1 MLWLAQA
8 MMLLRSFTKSAWFSI
23 IFLSNLTANLP
34 RKQLWVA
41 SPHHHYLNF
50 CLFQLPVNSFEAS
63 SPSEVESMANSSY
76 SLDLPLR
83 HYRCQV
89 GDQVACRPNMATE
102 TIKCS
107 EGETLV
113 SLFNC
118 LFISVTYWECLQLE
132 NTPTTW
138 WPNLGSCL
146 NQRYVSLFALFW
158 QFCAVQFWSVG
169 PCVLSS

>member
-1 MLWLAQA
+1 
-8 MMLLRSFTKSAWFSI
+8 
-23 IFLSNLTANLP
+23 
-34 RKQLWVA
+34 
-41 SPHHHYLNF
+41 
-50 CLFQLPVNSFEAS
+50 
-63 SPSEVESMANSSY
+63 MANSSY

-113 SLFNC
+113 SLFSR
-118 LFISVTYWECLQLE
+118 LFISVTCWECLQLE

-146 NQRYVSLFALFW
+146 NQRYVSYFPLISVILFS
-158 QFCAVQFWSVG
+158 SVLTSG
-169 PCVLSS
+169 PIFAIELTIHRHFLSNLKVFQLMLPVKILTFKLQRSLLPQWLKSLSWYKTLIQNIHL